1 MSAQMPR
8 MPVTVL
14 QHVGGGRGAPAVRL
28 IPANLVLFT
37 SVLPVVAAW
46 MLVDTLDW
54 YPYLVHR

>member
-1 MSAQMPR
+1 MPR